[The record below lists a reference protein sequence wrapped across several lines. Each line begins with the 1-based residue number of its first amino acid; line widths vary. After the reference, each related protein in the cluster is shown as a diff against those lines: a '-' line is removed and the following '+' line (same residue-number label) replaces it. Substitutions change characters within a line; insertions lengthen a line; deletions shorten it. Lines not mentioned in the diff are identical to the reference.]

1 MVLRSES
8 GLYNWPGIQ
17 EKTLSY
23 PANSISLTLKT
34 TGLGSCHLLPPSWL
48 LAIWRFG
55 GATLSFSFA
64 KKVGFL
70 SWNVL
75 SQQI

>member
-23 PANSISLTLKT
+23 PANSISLTLKLL
-34 TGLGSCHLLPPSWL
+34 GLGAATSSRQAGYLLSGVSVELP
-48 LAIWRFG
+48 
-55 GATLSFSFA
+55 
-64 KKVGFL
+64 
-70 SWNVL
+70 
-75 SQQI
+75 